1 MDDITRQSLATATGV
16 VAGVYVAL
24 WAGLE
29 QPYWAA
35 ISALIIANVDR
46 GALFTKGVLRI
57 LGTIGGVVLG
67 YQVSL
72 LLEGF
77 PVFQGL
83 MLMLAAGTGMYLR
96 QRTRYP
102 YAWFYGALSF
112 MLIVLCSMT
121 APATLY
127 SFAIYRFME
136 IVIGVVA
143 ATLASWVISRRED
156 FPWGIAAQP
165 PTLPPAEAMRQSFAG
180 AVGVIIIV
188 VSWAIFD
195 LPQVIQVVISS
206 LVVVD
211 SNVTNTRH
219 RGWQRILGC
228 IIGGITGL
236 LVIWVDASD
245 FVWWSASLFV
255 GIFLFSRVHLG
266 KTPNAYVGTQSALAF
281 IITLVGSGP
290 PDSIMPPLNRLI
302 GIIVGVSIMTVV
314 VWAINARR
322 PAPVAAIRP

>member
-16 VAGVYVAL
+16 VAGVYLAL

-46 GALFTKGVLRI
+46 GALFTKGVLRVV
-57 LGTIGGVVLG
+57 GTVGGVISG
-67 YQVSL
+67 YMVSL

-83 MLMLAAGTGMYLR
+83 LLMLAAGTGMYLR

-112 MLIVLCSMT
+112 MLVLLCSMS
-121 APATLY
+121 APDTLY
-127 SFAIYRFME
+127 SFAVYRFWE

-143 ATLASWVISRRED
+143 ATLASWTIGRRD
-156 FPWGIAAQP
+156 HTPWGIAAQE
-165 PTLPPAEAMRQSFAG
+165 PTLSPNEAARQAFAA
-180 AVGVIIIV
+180 AVGVITIV
-188 VSWAIFD
+188 VGWAAFN
-195 LPQVIQVVISS
+195 LPSVIQVVISS

-211 SNVTNTRH
+211 SNVNNTRH

-228 IIGGITGL
+228 IIGGATGL
-236 LVIWVDASD
+236 LAMAVDASD
-245 FVWWSASLFV
+245 FLWWTASLFAGV
-255 GIFLFSRVHLG
+255 FLFSRIHLG

-281 IITLVGSGP
+281 IVTLVDSGP
-290 PDSIMPPLNRLI
+290 PDSILPPLNRLI
-302 GIIVGVSIMTVV
+302 GIVVGVSIMTII
-314 VWAINARR
+314 VWAMNARR
-322 PAPVAAIRP
+322 PVPVPAG

>member
-57 LGTIGGVVLG
+57 IGTVGGVVSG
-67 YQVSL
+67 YGVSL

-77 PVFQGL
+77 PVFQGM

-112 MLIVLCSMT
+112 MLIVLCSMS
-121 APATLY
+121 APDTLY
-127 SFAIYRFME
+127 SFAVYRFME

-143 ATLASWVISRRED
+143 ATLASFAIGRRD
-156 FPWGIAAQP
+156 AFPWGLAPQE
-165 PTLPPAEAMRQSFAG
+165 PTLSPNEAARQGFAA
-180 AVGVIIIV
+180 AVGVITIV
-188 VSWAIFD
+188 VGWAIFN
-195 LPQVIQVVISS
+195 LPSVIQVVISS

-211 SNVTNTRH
+211 SNVNNTRH

-228 IIGGITGL
+228 IIGGVTGL
-236 LVIWVDASD
+236 LVIAVDASNLI
-245 FVWWSASLFV
+245 WWTVSLFA

-266 KTPNAYVGTQSALAF
+266 KSPNAYVGTQSALAF

-302 GIIVGVSIMTVV
+302 GIIVGVSIMTII
-314 VWAINARR
+314 VWAMNARR
-322 PAPVAAIRP
+322 PAPVPAT